1 MSNSNRKRASSV
13 ENKSKPLD
21 RPRKLNVETVVTHEK
36 PDLRTFNKYVTSLRD
51 AYDKGYANMEYL
63 TTGNIMNGWKRP
75 DDKPVNKPVDKPDN
89 QTVNKPDNQT
99 VNKPDN
105 QTVTIPYNQP
115 VTQPTVQSVIIP
127 NQLNNN
133 DYRDTNR
140 PSLRQT
146 TLDQYQKN
154 ITGTKTNRLN
164 NEQQALLALMK
175 RPSKPIPITSGKR
188 TKRKNK

>member
-63 TTGNIMNGWKRP
+63 TIGNIMNGWKRP
-75 DDKPVNKPVDKPDN
+75 DDKPVDKPVD
-89 QTVNKPDNQT
+89 KPDNQT

-115 VTQPTVQSVIIP
+115 VTQSVTQAVTQPVIIP

-175 RPSKPIPITSGKR
+175 RQSKPIPITSGRRPKS
-188 TKRKNK
+188 KQ

>member
-1 MSNSNRKRASSV
+1 
-13 ENKSKPLD
+13 
-21 RPRKLNVETVVTHEK
+21 
-36 PDLRTFNKYVTSLRD
+36 
-51 AYDKGYANMEYL
+51 MEYL

-75 DDKPVNKPVDKPDN
+75 DDKPVDKPGN

-105 QTVTIPYNQP
+105 QP
-115 VTQPTVQSVIIP
+115 VTQPVIIP

-175 RPSKPIPITSGKR
+175 RQSKPIPITSGKR
-188 TKRKNK
+188 TKRKK

>member
-36 PDLRTFNKYVTSLRD
+36 PDLRTFNKYVTLMRD
-51 AYDKGYANMEYL
+51 AYEKGYANMEYY
-63 TTGNIMNGWKRP
+63 TTGNIMNGWK
-75 DDKPVNKPVDKPDN
+75 KPDN
-89 QTVNKPDNQT
+89 QTVNKPDNQPVT
-99 VNKPDN
+99 QPVTK
-105 QTVTIPYNQP
+105 TVTQP
-115 VTQPTVQSVIIP
+115 VTQPVIIP

-164 NEQQALLALMK
+164 NEQQALLALMR